1 MLREYSDNINILSVQ
16 YFVFL
21 VSLIL
26 VYVYCKHVYKR
37 ITKNQKHIIYIFA
50 RITWNISIS
59 SRIFK
64 IFK

>member
-21 VSLIL
+21 VSLVL
-26 VYVYCKHVYKR
+26 VYVVYCKHVYKR
-37 ITKNQKHIIYIFA
+37 ITKNQKYIIYIFA

-64 IFK
+64 